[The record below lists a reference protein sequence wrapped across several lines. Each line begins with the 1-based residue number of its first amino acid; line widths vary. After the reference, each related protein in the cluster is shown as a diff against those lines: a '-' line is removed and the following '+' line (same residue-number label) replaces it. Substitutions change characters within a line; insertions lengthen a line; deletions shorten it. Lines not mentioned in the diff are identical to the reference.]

1 MNLLDSGPQDP
12 DEVVAGP
19 SILQHWLFVG
29 AAWLGILPVYWS
41 DYGWPGEVRPSRV
54 VTSGWIALDLTGL
67 ITAVYALSAVGYS
80 VLTTAIY
87 VHAKRRARRM
97 SWAEYIVYAPIALL
111 LCWLLFTLFAI
122 L

>member
-1 MNLLDSGPQDP
+1 MNSSEPEPDDP
-12 DEVVAGP
+12 SEAIAGP
-19 SILQHWLFVG
+19 SALQHWLFVG
-29 AAWLGILPVYWS
+29 AAWLALLPVYWT
-41 DYGWPGEVRPSRV
+41 DYGWPGEVRRAHVAS
-54 VTSGWIALDLTGL
+54 SGWITLDLTGL
-67 ITAVYALSAVGYS
+67 MTAVYALFVVSYS

-97 SWAEYIVYAPIALL
+97 SWAEYVVYTPLALL